1 VSLSLAA
8 MVLDGLSRVRIVF
21 PASDTIRPVHLLAE
35 AGQARFAPGAD
46 QPVVAAMLTND
57 EPSVGLVLGAIA
69 QGAVLVSLPLPGRAV
84 AVDAYIRFL
93 RRALADSGATKVVAR
108 DDIAAMLHAAGIE
121 ATSHS
126 ELPASRPL
134 ATGGPGFKLIQY
146 SSGSTGPPKPIRVD
160 HQVLAANIA
169 AILDRV
175 QARSGDV
182 TVSWLPL
189 SHDMGLIGML
199 LASLAAADDS
209 WTAGAEIVLIEP
221 EAFLRRPSIWM
232 EAISHWHGTFTA
244 SPDFGYRLA
253 VTHKAGGDLNLA
265 TLRHAII
272 GGEVV
277 RAPTLRSFEDTFGPA
292 GLAASAFAPA
302 YGMAELGLAA
312 TMTGPDETWR
322 TNDLPAN
329 GAPARTLVSSG
340 RPLNGY
346 TVDVDEETGRLTVVA
361 PAAGRDAITGTPLAP
376 DGRLLTSDTGF
387 VTSDGWV
394 YVTGRLDDIIV
405 VNGRNISALDIEAAV
420 SAVPGIRPGRV
431 AAVNLESGE
440 WVIAAERQAAKSVRT
455 DQADVRE
462 VRRAAVT
469 AVNAAPDNVA
479 LLPPGS
485 LPMTSSGKLQR
496 SEVRRRW
503 HAGTLTEAM

>member
-1 VSLSLAA
+1 
-8 MVLDGLSRVRIVF
+8 MVLDGLRRVRIVF
-21 PASDTIRPVHLLAE
+21 PASDTIRPINQVVD
-35 AGQARFAPGAD
+35 AGRSQFTPDAD

-57 EPSVGLVLGAIA
+57 EPSVELVLGAIA
-69 QGAVLVSLPLPGRAV
+69 RGAVLVSLPLPGRAV
-84 AVDAYIRFL
+84 AIDAYVGFL
-93 RRALADSGATKVVAR
+93 RQALTDSGATSVVAR
-108 DDIAAMLHAAGIE
+108 DDIAAMLRSAGIE
-121 ATSHS
+121 ATAHS
-126 ELPASRPL
+126 ERSTSAPVASS
-134 ATGGPGFKLIQY
+134 GPGFELIQY
-146 SSGSTGPPKPIRVD
+146 TSGSTGPPKPIRVD
-160 HQVLAANIA
+160 HHVLATNIA

-175 QARSGDV
+175 RARSGDV

-199 LASLAAADDS
+199 LASLAAADDT
-209 WTAGAEIVLIEP
+209 WTAGAEIILIEP
-221 EAFLRRPSIWM
+221 EAFLRRPAIWM

-244 SPDFGYRLA
+244 APDFGYRLA
-253 VTHKAGGDLNLA
+253 VTRHAGGDLNLA

-277 RAPTLRSFEDTFGPA
+277 RAPTLRTFDDTFRPA

-322 TNDLPAN
+322 STDLAPDE
-329 GAPARTLVSSG
+329 GAARTLVSSG
-340 RPLNGY
+340 RPLDGY
-346 TVDVDEETGRLTVVA
+346 TVDVDEDTARLTVVG
-361 PAAGRDAITGTPLAP
+361 PAAGYDAITGAPLAP
-376 DGRLLTSDTGF
+376 GGRLLTGDTGF
-387 VTSDGWV
+387 VTADGWV

-420 SAVPGIRPGRV
+420 STVPGVRPGRV

-440 WVIAAERQAAKSVRT
+440 WIVVAERQTAGS
-455 DQADVRE
+455 DDCGQASQRDVRQ
-462 VRRAAVT
+462 AAVA
-469 AVNAAPDNVA
+469 AVNAAPDDIA

-496 SEVRRRW
+496 TEVRRRW
-503 HAGTLTEAM
+503 QAGSLIEST